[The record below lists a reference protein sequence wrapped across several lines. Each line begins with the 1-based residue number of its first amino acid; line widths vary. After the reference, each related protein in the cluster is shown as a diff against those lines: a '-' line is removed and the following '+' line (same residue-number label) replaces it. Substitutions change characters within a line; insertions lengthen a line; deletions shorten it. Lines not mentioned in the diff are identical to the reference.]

1 MTDSQPGQEGTPDG
15 RDRFIP
21 IRKADILDAL
31 IDHGAIADAENRGKF
46 REICRI
52 MAAIYHFEYFELLEK
67 LRHAYFYFDPGLGRR
82 PDFDPATLDLAYKE
96 LVDSLS
102 TVLKGANFDDVPP
115 QEVGRA
121 HSESAI
127 VRVALSAPVEE
138 FREVRFFRRG
148 QHRETVTARRWFG
161 LRKKQV
167 ETEVYD
173 DVILFVAMKTLEEF
187 ASKRQRKRVL
197 RRQIRPGSIII
208 KYFRNIAKTDLNAL
222 YPNARVVMTTFDK
235 WFLAVPA
242 VAGAIPILLNLS
254 STIVVLFLVVGFYL
268 GITAAIEEN
277 HLKTAFAALSGLI
290 ALGGFIARQWF
301 KYKNRAL
308 EHLMEV
314 TDKIYFR
321 NINNNAGIFDTVIGA
336 AEDQECKEAF
346 LAYYFLITAR
356 EPPTQEEVD
365 RRIEGWILET
375 FRIDLNFE
383 VDDALGKLDRLGLL
397 RRDGE
402 RLSVPGPDQTL
413 ERLDYVWDNYFQY
426 NKPEAQVERV
436 SGCRMGGAITR
447 L

>member
-1 MTDSQPGQEGTPDG
+1 
-15 RDRFIP
+15 
-21 IRKADILDAL
+21 
-31 IDHGAIADAENRGKF
+31 
-46 REICRI
+46 
-52 MAAIYHFEYFELLEK
+52 
-67 LRHAYFYFDPGLGRR
+67 
-82 PDFDPATLDLAYKE
+82 ATLDLAYKE

-254 STIVVLFLVVGFYL
+254 STIVVLFLVV
-268 GITAAIEEN
+268 
-277 HLKTAFAALSGLI
+277 
-290 ALGGFIARQWF
+290 
-301 KYKNRAL
+301 
-308 EHLMEV
+308 
-314 TDKIYFR
+314 
-321 NINNNAGIFDTVIGA
+321 
-336 AEDQECKEAF
+336 
-346 LAYYFLITAR
+346 
-356 EPPTQEEVD
+356 
-365 RRIEGWILET
+365 
-375 FRIDLNFE
+375 
-383 VDDALGKLDRLGLL
+383 
-397 RRDGE
+397 
-402 RLSVPGPDQTL
+402 
-413 ERLDYVWDNYFQY
+413 
-426 NKPEAQVERV
+426 
-436 SGCRMGGAITR
+436 
-447 L
+447 

>member
-1 MTDSQPGQEGTPDG
+1 
-15 RDRFIP
+15 
-21 IRKADILDAL
+21 L
-31 IDHGAIADAENRGKF
+31 IDHGAIADAEERGKF

-187 ASKRQRKRVL
+187 
-197 RRQIRPGSIII
+197 
-208 KYFRNIAKTDLNAL
+208 
-222 YPNARVVMTTFDK
+222 
-235 WFLAVPA
+235 
-242 VAGAIPILLNLS
+242 
-254 STIVVLFLVVGFYL
+254 
-268 GITAAIEEN
+268 
-277 HLKTAFAALSGLI
+277 
-290 ALGGFIARQWF
+290 
-301 KYKNRAL
+301 
-308 EHLMEV
+308 
-314 TDKIYFR
+314 
-321 NINNNAGIFDTVIGA
+321 
-336 AEDQECKEAF
+336 
-346 LAYYFLITAR
+346 
-356 EPPTQEEVD
+356 
-365 RRIEGWILET
+365 
-375 FRIDLNFE
+375 
-383 VDDALGKLDRLGLL
+383 
-397 RRDGE
+397 
-402 RLSVPGPDQTL
+402 
-413 ERLDYVWDNYFQY
+413 
-426 NKPEAQVERV
+426 
-436 SGCRMGGAITR
+436 
-447 L
+447 